1 LKGTVT
7 AVFYQLDFDT
17 EPGVVFVP
25 RVATERLVEAALAR
39 IGDGPARVADVG
51 TGSGAIAVALAA
63 TAPNV
68 EVWASDTSE
77 AAARLACENARR
89 LGVADR
95 VHARMGDL
103 LDGLPRNLDLVL
115 ANLPYL
121 PAADPDPRYDA
132 EPAGSVY
139 APGDGLE
146 PYRKL
151 LAQAAGHL
159 GPDGAVI
166 VQLHGEIL
174 EAERHELT
182 VLAARLETLAAAA

>member
-1 LKGTVT
+1 VT

-39 IGDGPARVADVG
+39 IGDRPARVADVG

-63 TAPNV
+63 NAPNV
-68 EVWASDTSE
+68 EVWASDASE

-121 PAADPDPRYDA
+121 PADQPDPRYDA
-132 EPAGSVY
+132 EPASSVY
-139 APGDGLE
+139 AAGDGLE

-159 GPDGAVI
+159 HREGAVI